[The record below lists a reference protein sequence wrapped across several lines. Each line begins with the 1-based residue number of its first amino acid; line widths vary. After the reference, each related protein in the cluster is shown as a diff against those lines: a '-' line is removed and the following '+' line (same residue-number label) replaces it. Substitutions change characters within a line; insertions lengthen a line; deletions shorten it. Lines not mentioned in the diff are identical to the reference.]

1 MGVLAKIFNFSR
13 LFSQKME
20 TLNRVTISKQSILH
34 NYDLIAKL
42 NSGKYVFPVLK
53 SNAYGHGIQEIASIL
68 RERNPEYL
76 VVDSYYE
83 ALKIWEV
90 NPSKILLIGPI
101 LPENIS
107 KMNFKKIDLVVSDI
121 ALLEAL
127 GASWKK
133 INIHIK
139 IDTGMNRQWIYPHE
153 LKDFLKSLKK
163 YKNLHLLW
171 ICSHLADAD
180 NKNNSYSE
188 LQMHRFEH
196 ALDLLKSQR
205 IFPKYVHISN
215 SAGALKDFLSGEV
228 NSVRLWISL
237 YGVHPLLESDTA
249 FQKWNSL
256 KLALDFE
263 TTLIQK
269 KLLKAWE
276 KVGYNGSFEAKQDMY
291 IGIVPVGYFEGI
303 SRNLGNKFSF
313 FAKNK
318 PLPIIGKVCM
328 NLCMVDLS
336 QIPTLKV
343 WEKVS
348 VISSSKVAK
357 NSVYEMAKLSGTIP
371 YETLVKI
378 NESVRRE
385 VI

>member
-127 GASWKK
+127 GAS
-133 INIHIK
+133 
-139 IDTGMNRQWIYPHE
+139 
-153 LKDFLKSLKK
+153 
-163 YKNLHLLW
+163 
-171 ICSHLADAD
+171 
-180 NKNNSYSE
+180 
-188 LQMHRFEH
+188 
-196 ALDLLKSQR
+196 
-205 IFPKYVHISN
+205 
-215 SAGALKDFLSGEV
+215 
-228 NSVRLWISL
+228 
-237 YGVHPLLESDTA
+237 
-249 FQKWNSL
+249 
-256 KLALDFE
+256 
-263 TTLIQK
+263 
-269 KLLKAWE
+269 
-276 KVGYNGSFEAKQDMY
+276 
-291 IGIVPVGYFEGI
+291 
-303 SRNLGNKFSF
+303 
-313 FAKNK
+313 
-318 PLPIIGKVCM
+318 
-328 NLCMVDLS
+328 
-336 QIPTLKV
+336 
-343 WEKVS
+343 
-348 VISSSKVAK
+348 
-357 NSVYEMAKLSGTIP
+357 
-371 YETLVKI
+371 
-378 NESVRRE
+378 
-385 VI
+385 